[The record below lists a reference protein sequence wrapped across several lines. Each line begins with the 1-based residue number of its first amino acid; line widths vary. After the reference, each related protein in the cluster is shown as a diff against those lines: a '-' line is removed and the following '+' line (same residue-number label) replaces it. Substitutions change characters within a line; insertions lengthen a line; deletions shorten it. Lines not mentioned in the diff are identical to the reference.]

1 MYTIKLLPEFDE
13 WLAGLKDGTVR
24 GAVVARIARLAVGL
38 PGDAESV
45 GDGVTELRI
54 HLGAGWRVYYTQ
66 RGRIVVV
73 LLCGGTKDTQKRD
86 IKRARKLAA
95 RLDWPED

>member
-1 MYTIKLLPEFDE
+1 
-13 WLAGLKDGTVR
+13 LKDGTVR

-45 GDGVTELRI
+45 GDGVAELRI
-54 HLGAGWRVYYTQ
+54 HLGAGWRVYYTP
-66 RGRIVVV
+66 RGRIVIV
-73 LLCGGTKDTQKRD
+73 LLCGGTKGTQKRD